1 MSTDRIS
8 GGMLV
13 VFSLLVIWQ
22 GSALPLGTFRQP
34 GPAYIPILLALLLLI
49 GGAFIAATGARAPKF
64 SSIGWGE
71 RRHAVA
77 ILGACVVAVFGIE
90 RLGYRLT
97 LVLLLSFLLK
107 IVERRGWLLS
117 ASLAFVLAFGSFF
130 LFYTL
135 LRVPLPQGPF
145 GF

>member
-1 MSTDRIS
+1 M
-8 GGMLV
+8 
-13 VFSLLVIWQ
+13 
-22 GSALPLGTFRQP
+22 
-34 GPAYIPILLALLLLI
+34 
-49 GGAFIAATGARAPKF
+49 
-64 SSIGWGE
+64 
-71 RRHAVA
+71 A